1 MKKLFLLLAIS
12 PLLVACGQS
21 KQESASTST
30 TSPKTIVVAT
40 AGDIP
45 PFDFEKDGNLTGY
58 DVEVLKAVDEK
69 LDQYKIEFQKTA
81 WESIF
86 PGVDAGRYQAA
97 ANNLSYTKERADKYL
112 YSLPIAKN
120 PLVLVSRKDKAL
132 TSLQDIAGKTTQD
145 DTGTSTAKVVTD
157 WNQSHSDNP
166 ATIQYSGEDVAK
178 RLTDLANGE
187 FDFLIFDKISVQ
199 KIIQDRGLDLNVV
212 DLENNDNPNN
222 YIIFSSDQKEFK
234 EQFDKV
240 LKELYQDGTLEKLS
254 KTYLGGSYLPDQSQL
269 Q

>member
-1 MKKLFLLLAIS
+1 MKKIFLLLAIS

-30 TSPKTIVVAT
+30 SPKTIVVAT

-45 PFDFEKDGNLTGY
+45 PFDFEQDGNLTGY

-86 PGVDAGRYQAA
+86 PGVDASRYQAA

-120 PLVLVSRKDKAL
+120 PLVLISRKDKAL

-157 WNQSHSDNP
+157 WNQNHSDNP

-222 YIIFSSDQKEFK
+222 YIIFSSDEKEFK

-254 KTYLGGSYLPDQSQL
+254 RTYLGGSYLPDASEL
-269 Q
+269 K